1 MLARFCAY
9 GFLKNQRYFEP
20 FFILFLM
27 SKGLSFFEIGL
38 LVAVREVS
46 ANALEILSGALA
58 DTWGRRRAMVL
69 SFAAYILS
77 FVIFYLATN
86 TWVLAFAM
94 AVYGVGEAFRS
105 GTHKTMI
112 LTWLQS
118 QGRED
123 ERTAVY
129 GTTRSWS
136 KIGSALGVVL
146 GAMWVVVTEDMSA
159 LFLWALIPYALDLLN
174 LATYPSDLD
183 GTSREEAS
191 VGQAIAHLKEAFK
204 EAMHHRPL
212 RRILIE
218 SGAFMGTF
226 KVSSDYLQPILQA
239 MALTGI
245 LTTTFSGLSM
255 SEPQKIALHVGP
267 VYVVLFLWSAFM
279 SRRAK
284 TLVKRLGDE
293 ERAARMLW
301 LLSVLA
307 YGIMLVGAL
316 ISIELVMVL
325 AFLLLYALEAAWR
338 PILLARFDMASE
350 VKRGATLLSIE
361 SQVRSVVAM
370 ILAPALGL
378 FIDGV
383 TRSGEVLA
391 SWPVAAWGIAVGVL
405 ALVATFSRRTPSAPI
420 KARSE

>member
-183 GTSREEAS
+183 GTSREESS
-191 VGQAIAHLKEAFK
+191 VG
-204 EAMHHRPL
+204 
-212 RRILIE
+212 
-218 SGAFMGTF
+218 
-226 KVSSDYLQPILQA
+226 
-239 MALTGI
+239 
-245 LTTTFSGLSM
+245 
-255 SEPQKIALHVGP
+255 
-267 VYVVLFLWSAFM
+267 
-279 SRRAK
+279 
-284 TLVKRLGDE
+284 
-293 ERAARMLW
+293 
-301 LLSVLA
+301 
-307 YGIMLVGAL
+307 
-316 ISIELVMVL
+316 
-325 AFLLLYALEAAWR
+325 
-338 PILLARFDMASE
+338 
-350 VKRGATLLSIE
+350 
-361 SQVRSVVAM
+361 
-370 ILAPALGL
+370 
-378 FIDGV
+378 
-383 TRSGEVLA
+383 
-391 SWPVAAWGIAVGVL
+391 
-405 ALVATFSRRTPSAPI
+405 
-420 KARSE
+420 

>member
-245 LTTTFSGLSM
+245 LATTFSGLSM

-378 FIDGV
+378 FIDEV

-391 SWPVAAWGIAVGVL
+391 SWPVAA
-405 ALVATFSRRTPSAPI
+405 
-420 KARSE
+420 